1 MTEQVTQKIQDKKPK
16 GSFRCPKEL
25 AELIELV
32 NELPVAGAE
41 YIETLVRNNKIRLRQ
56 FYEGCQIF
64 DHDRR
69 GLGVI
74 MDSVEMEPIM
84 DKKLWKELEMDSVLG
99 NPKISEFLLR
109 KSRWVNPV
117 TWAEKRY
124 RYISLVRDRKILL
137 GIAEYATGLT
147 DWDID
152 YFIYNVLSVFPSND
166 YNSATRKEKDLLE
179 LKFSGVLR
187 LILNEKIYL
196 SNIRKCSICEKVF
209 FAKREISV
217 TCSPTCLSTLTTRN
231 YRKKLNKD
239 EINEQ
244 RRNNHLYN
252 SKLKKSNNQS
262 TS

>member
-1 MTEQVTQKIQDKKPK
+1 MTEQVTQKTQDKKPK

-32 NELPVAGAE
+32 NELPAAGAE
-41 YIETLVRNNKIRLRQ
+41 YIETLVRNNKVRLRE
-56 FYEGCQIF
+56 FYEGNMISGY
-64 DHDRR
+64 DHYKSVFMYEREM
-69 GLGVI
+69 GAI
-74 MDSVEMEPIM
+74 MSSD
-84 DKKLWKELEMDSVLG
+84 LWANLEMDRVFENS
-99 NPKISEFLLR
+99 KINEFLSR

-117 TWAEKRY
+117 TWIEKRY

-152 YFIYNVLSVFPSND
+152 YFIYNVLSIFPPTD
-166 YNSATRKEKDLLE
+166 YNDAARKEKDLLD

-196 SNIRKCSICEKVF
+196 SNIRKCVICGRVF

-217 TCSPTCLSTLTTRN
+217 TCLPACLSTLTTRN

-252 SKLKKSNNQS
+252 SKLKKSSNQS